1 MQSNSE
7 KTLTTKDKLSRT
19 KILTPFQALTAMIIK
34 ITKLKVKVQKET
46 LLNMFHL
53 AILQVNSIR
62 ESVLKILLQST
73 SKMEIMS
80 STSTS
85 MVEIPEIQEEEKEEF
100 ENGCLKLLKVDR
112 FEK

>member
-1 MQSNSE
+1 MQLNSE

-34 ITKLKVKVQKET
+34 IIKLKVKVQKET

-53 AILQVNSIR
+53 AILQVNLIR

-85 MVEIPEIQEEEKEEF
+85 MVEIQEIQEEEKEEF
-100 ENGCLKLLKVDR
+100 ENGCLKLLIN
-112 FEK
+112 